1 MDKKPKTKD
10 NIYYFIIFI
19 NQFFFIYYLSGT
31 NISLSYYGYLIHIIS
46 IILLGLILKYQIY
59 KMNKKNRND
68 NFYNKLFLIFLIIF
82 SIYYCIFLYVSGE
95 YIKKNLYNF
104 ILFSFMISE
113 IFNILVYYKISLS
126 FQNKKNEYTLI
137 EKELEEEIR

>member
-113 IFNILVYYKISLS
+113 IFHLLIYYKISLS
-126 FQNKKNEYTLI
+126 LENKKNQYTLI

>member
-1 MDKKPKTKD
+1 MDKKLKSKD

-113 IFNILVYYKISLS
+113 IFHLLIYYKISLS
-126 FQNKKNEYTLI
+126 LENKKNQYTLI

>member
-1 MDKKPKTKD
+1 MDKTTKTKD
-10 NIYYFIIFI
+10 KIYYFIIFV
-19 NQFFFIYYLSGT
+19 NQFFFVYYLSGT
-31 NISLSYYGYLIHIIS
+31 NLSISYYGYLIHIIA

-59 KMNKKNRND
+59 KINKKNRND
-68 NFYNKLFLIFLIIF
+68 IFYNKLFLIFIIIF
-82 SIYYCIFLYVSGE
+82 SIYYCIFLYYSGK
-95 YIKKNLYNF
+95 YIKKNLYNS

-137 EKELEEEIR
+137 EKELEEEIK

>member
-1 MDKKPKTKD
+1 MDKTTKTKD
-10 NIYYFIIFI
+10 KIYYFIIFL
-19 NQFFFIYYLSGT
+19 NQFFFVYYLSGT
-31 NISLSYYGYLIHIIS
+31 NLSISYYGYLIHIIA

>member
-1 MDKKPKTKD
+1 M
-10 NIYYFIIFI
+10 
-19 NQFFFIYYLSGT
+19 
-31 NISLSYYGYLIHIIS
+31 IHIIA

-59 KMNKKNRND
+59 KINKKNRND
-68 NFYNKLFLIFLIIF
+68 IFYNKLFLIFIIIF
-82 SIYYCIFLYVSGE
+82 SIYYCIFLYYSGK

>member
-1 MDKKPKTKD
+1 MDNKPKTKD

-82 SIYYCIFLYVSGE
+82 SLYYCIFLYVSGE

-113 IFNILVYYKISLS
+113 IFHLLIYYKISLS
-126 FQNKKNEYTLI
+126 LENKKNQYTLI

>member
-1 MDKKPKTKD
+1 
-10 NIYYFIIFI
+10 
-19 NQFFFIYYLSGT
+19 
-31 NISLSYYGYLIHIIS
+31 
-46 IILLGLILKYQIY
+46 
-59 KMNKKNRND
+59 MNKKNRND

-113 IFNILVYYKISLS
+113 IFHLLIYYKISLS
-126 FQNKKNEYTLI
+126 LENKKNQYTLI

>member
-113 IFNILVYYKISLS
+113 IFHLLIYYKISLS
-126 FQNKKNEYTLI
+126 LENKKKQYTLI

>member
-1 MDKKPKTKD
+1 MDKTMKTKD
-10 NIYYFIIFI
+10 KIYYFIIFV
-19 NQFFFIYYLSGT
+19 NQFFFVYYLSGT
-31 NISLSYYGYLIHIIS
+31 NLSISYYGYLIHIIA

-59 KMNKKNRND
+59 KINKKNRND
-68 NFYNKLFLIFLIIF
+68 IFYNKLFLIFIIIF
-82 SIYYCIFLYVSGE
+82 SIYYCIFLYYSGK